1 MVKYFDPA
9 HVTDEL
15 DEGEEGNVNVRSV
28 RYEGLLGGEG
38 DSDMREGL
46 CIPKHQVLSSLKVTN

>member
-46 CIPKHQVLSSLKVTN
+46 CIPKH